1 MDEYVNGLQIIMKTL
16 ETIEIK
22 ATVDNMEKLLGCQRL
37 LAQII
42 TESQEAKKDGND
54 NPD

>member
-1 MDEYVNGLQIIMKTL
+1 MEEYANGLQIIMKTL

-22 ATVDNMEKLLGCQRL
+22 ATVDNMEKLLGCQKL
-37 LAQII
+37 LSQIA
-42 TESQEAKKDGND
+42 EELQVAKDGND